1 MPDRTITL
9 GEYLIDNQSD
19 FEYSSGE
26 LTRLLNSIRLAAKV
40 VNYEINRAGLVD
52 ITGTAGQTNVQGEEQ
67 KKLDVFANEA
77 FINTLTNREIVCGIV
92 SEENDEYITIPGAN
106 RRHQNKY
113 VVVMDPLDGSSNID
127 VAISVGTIF
136 GIYRRVTPTGTAVTP
151 EDFLQPGYKMVAAGY
166 IIYGTSTILVYSSGN
181 GVNGF
186 TLNPAIGT
194 YYLSHPNITI
204 PENGRIYSVNEGGYV
219 HFPQGVKDY
228 IKYCQR
234 EEEDRPYSS
243 RYIGSMVADVHRTLL
258 QGGIYFYPKSSEREN
273 GKLRLLYECNPMA
286 FLIEQ
291 AGGIATD
298 GYRRILEIQPDD
310 IHQRVPFF
318 GGSPKMVEKAMS
330 FLQ

>member
-1 MPDRTITL
+1 MQKRHLTL
-9 GEYLIDNQSD
+9 GEYLIDNQAD
-19 FEYSSGE
+19 FEYASGE

-40 VNYEINRAGLVD
+40 VNFEINRAGLVD
-52 ITGTAGQTNVQGEEQ
+52 ITGTVGSTNVQGEEQ

-92 SEENDEYITIPGAN
+92 SEENENFITIPGSN

-113 VVVMDPLDGSSNID
+113 VLVMDPLDGSSNID

-136 GIYRRVTPTGTAVTP
+136 GIYRRISPIGTEVNLA
-151 EDFLQPGYKMVAAGY
+151 DFLQEGYKMVAAGY

-194 YYLSHPNITI
+194 YYLSHPNIKI
-204 PENGRIYSVNEGGYV
+204 PDTGRIYSVNEGGYV

-228 IKYCQR
+228 IKYCQQ
-234 EEEDRPYSS
+234 EEDDRPYSS
-243 RYIGSMVADVHRTLL
+243 RYIGSMVADIHRTLL
-258 QGGIYFYPKSSEREN
+258 QGGIYMYPKSSEREN

-286 FLIEQ
+286 FLLEQ
-291 AGGIATD
+291 AGGMATD
-298 GYRRILEIQPDD
+298 GYRRILEVAPTE

-318 GGSPKMVEKAMS
+318 GGSPAMVKKAMS
-330 FLQ
+330 FL

>member
-1 MPDRTITL
+1 MSKRHLTL
-9 GEYLIDNQSD
+9 GEYLIDNQAD
-19 FEYSSGE
+19 FEYASGE

-40 VNYEINRAGLVD
+40 VNFEINRAGLVD
-52 ITGTAGQTNVQGEEQ
+52 ITGTVGSTNIQGEEQ

-92 SEENDEYITIPGAN
+92 SEENENFITIPGAN

-113 VVVMDPLDGSSNID
+113 VLVMDPLDGSSNID

-136 GIYRRVTPTGTAVTP
+136 GIYRRESPLGTEVNLA
-151 EDFLQPGYKMVAAGY
+151 DFLQPGYKMVAAGY

-194 YYLSHPNITI
+194 YYLSHPNIKI
-204 PENGRIYSVNEGGYV
+204 PETGRIYSVNEGGYV

-243 RYIGSMVADVHRTLL
+243 RYIGSMVADIHRTLL
-258 QGGIYFYPKSSEREN
+258 QGGIYMYPKSSEREN
-273 GKLRLLYECNPMA
+273 GKLRLLYECNPIA
-286 FLIEQ
+286 FLLEQ
-291 AGGIATD
+291 AGGMATD
-298 GYRRILEIQPDD
+298 GYKRILEITPTE

-318 GGSPKMVEKAMS
+318 GGSPAMVKKAMS
-330 FLQ
+330 FL